1 MEKQNKI
8 KVMFKK
14 AHPVGF
20 YEGQI
25 VEMALI
31 TAVRLQKE
39 GYCEKAT
46 QEQIDNF
53 QVAPKVQAPIQVD
66 TTIAKECEDCKG
78 KKKKGK
84 ECKECEKKKESIE
97 PIQTEIE
104 ETDLPE
110 NND

>member
-1 MEKQNKI
+1 MENKAKI
-8 KVMFKK
+8 KVIFTK
-14 AHPVGF
+14 AHSVGF

-25 VEMALI
+25 VEMSLS

-53 QVAPKVQAPIQVD
+53 QVATKVHAPIQVD
-66 TTIAKECEDCKG
+66 TTPPKECEDCKG